1 MGYFGSTQKNTGVHL
16 HTDLVVNAVFSFFT
30 DVTRATMK
38 ITQNLSW
45 ISYVFSSIQGPTMS
59 YNDEY
64 VLYHP

>member
-1 MGYFGSTQKNTGVHL
+1 MGYFGSTRKNTGELL
-16 HTDLVVNAVFSFFT
+16 HTDLVLNAVFSFFT

-38 ITQNLSW
+38 ITPNLSW

-64 VLYHP
+64 VVYHP